1 MKLSK
6 FLPLFV
12 VASLTACSYQEV
24 RYDTYFCFDTTVAMS
39 IKTSNKTVFK
49 ELKNILSFYD
59 KICDN
64 YEARD
69 IFNVHSLNHTNEV
82 IYFDESK
89 PVELYEIIESIYNLK
104 DEGATYFNPLCGSL
118 AKKWKDALVKKE
130 VLDSAT
136 IQEELDKMN
145 SSSLVFGLD
154 GSTQTIQRV
163 GEAELDLGA
172 VAKGFALDACL
183 AYLKNDQPNIVDYII
198 DAGSSSILLGEN
210 TRYTNPNGDKNDY
223 KIKVKDLKDTY
234 FTAHN
239 CFISTSGSAEQG
251 VEINGVTYSHIVN
264 PFTGNV
270 IPENDTV
277 TVLSECG
284 YYGDALS
291 TSMVFNTVE
300 EIKEIEKERNVQA
313 IVIKNHE
320 IIYKND
326 KIKVMHG

>member
-24 RYDTYFCFDTTVAMS
+24 KYDTYFCFDTTVAMS
-39 IKTSNKTVFK
+39 IKTSSKAVFK

-69 IFNVHSLNHTNEV
+69 IFNVYSLNQTNEIV
-82 IYFDESK
+82 SFDDTK
-89 PVELYEIIESIYNLK
+89 PAELYEIIETIYNLK

-118 AKKWKDALVKKE
+118 AKKWKYALAKKE

-136 IQEELDKMN
+136 IQEELEKMN
-145 SSSLVFGLD
+145 NSSLVFGLD
-154 GSTQTIQRV
+154 GTNQTIQRI
-163 GEAELDLGA
+163 GDAELDLGA

-183 AYLKNDQPNIVDYII
+183 AYLKNDQPNIIDYVI

-210 TRYTNPNGDKNDY
+210 TRYTNPSGEKHDY

-264 PFTGNV
+264 PFTGSV

-277 TVLSECG
+277 IVLSEYG
-284 YYGDALS
+284 YYGDAMS

-300 EIKEIEKERNVQA
+300 EIKEIEKEHNIQA

-320 IIYKND
+320 IIYKNEQ
-326 KIKVMHG
+326 IHIFN

>member
-1 MKLSK
+1 MKLNK
-6 FLPLFV
+6 IWPLLAV
-12 VASLTACSYQEV
+12 VSLTACSYQEV
-24 RYDTYFCFDTTVAMS
+24 KYDTYFCFDTTVAMS
-39 IKTSNKTVFK
+39 IKTSSKAVYK

-69 IFNVHSLNHTNEV
+69 IYNVYSLNHTNEN
-82 IYFDESK
+82 ISFDDTK
-89 PVELYEIIESIYNLK
+89 PAELYEIIETIYNLK

-118 AKKWKDALVKKE
+118 AKKWKEALAKKE

-136 IQEELDKMN
+136 IQEELEKMN
-145 SSSLVFGLD
+145 NSSLVFGLD
-154 GSTQTIQRV
+154 GSNQTIQRV
-163 GEAELDLGA
+163 GDAELDLGA

-183 AYLKNDQPNIVDYII
+183 AYLKNDQPNIVDYVI

-210 TRYTNPNGDKNDY
+210 TRYTNPSGEKNDY

-251 VEINGVTYSHIVN
+251 AEINGVTYSHIVN
-264 PFTGNV
+264 PFTGSV
-270 IPENDTV
+270 VPKNDTV
-277 TVLSECG
+277 IVLSEYG
-284 YYGDALS
+284 YYGDAMS
-291 TSMVFNTVE
+291 TSMIFNTVE
-300 EIKEIEKERNVQA
+300 EIKEIEKEHNIQT

-320 IIYKND
+320 IIYKNEQ
-326 KIKVMHG
+326 IHIFN

>member
-24 RYDTYFCFDTTVAMS
+24 KYDTYFCFDTTVAMS

-69 IFNVHSLNHTNEV
+69 ILNVYSLNHTNEV

-89 PVELYEIIESIYNLK
+89 PVELYEIVESIYNLK

-118 AKKWKDALVKKE
+118 AKKWKDALAKKE
-130 VLDSAT
+130 VLDSVT

-163 GEAELDLGA
+163 GDAELDLGA

-183 AYLKNDQPNIVDYII
+183 AYLKNDQPNIVDYVI

-210 TRYTNPNGDKNDY
+210 TRYSNPSGDKNNY

-264 PFTGNV
+264 PFTGSV
-270 IPENDTV
+270 VPENDTV
-277 TVLSECG
+277 IVLSEYG

>member
-1 MKLSK
+1 MKLSR

-24 RYDTYFCFDTTVAMS
+24 KYDTYFCFDTTVAMS

-69 IFNVHSLNHTNEV
+69 IFNVYSLNHTNEV
-82 IYFDESK
+82 VCFDESK

-130 VLDSAT
+130 VLDSVT

-145 SSSLVFGLD
+145 NSSLVFGLD

-163 GEAELDLGA
+163 GDAELDLGA

-183 AYLKNDQPNIVDYII
+183 AYLKNDQPNIVDYVI

-210 TRYTNPNGDKNDY
+210 TRYTNPSDDNNDY

-264 PFTGNV
+264 PFTGSV
-270 IPENDTV
+270 VPMNDTV
-277 TVLSECG
+277 IVLSEYG

-320 IIYKND
+320 IIYKNEQ
-326 KIKVMHG
+326 IHLFN

>member
-24 RYDTYFCFDTTVAMS
+24 KYDTYFCFDTTVAMS

-69 IFNVHSLNHTNEV
+69 IFNVYSLNHTNEV
-82 IYFDESK
+82 IDFDESK

-130 VLDSAT
+130 VLDSVT

-145 SSSLVFGLD
+145 NSSLVFGLD

-163 GEAELDLGA
+163 GDAELDLGA

-183 AYLKNDQPNIVDYII
+183 AYLKNNQPNIVDYVI

-210 TRYTNPNGDKNDY
+210 TRYTNPSGDKNDY

-264 PFTGNV
+264 PFTGSV
-270 IPENDTV
+270 VPMNDTV
-277 TVLSECG
+277 IVLSEYG
-284 YYGDALS
+284 YHGDALS

-320 IIYKND
+320 IIYKNEQ
-326 KIKVMHG
+326 IHLFN

>member
-24 RYDTYFCFDTTVAMS
+24 KYDTYFCFDTTVAMS

-69 IFNVHSLNHTNEV
+69 IFNVYSLNHTNEV

-163 GEAELDLGA
+163 GDAELDLGA

-183 AYLKNDQPNIVDYII
+183 AYLKNDQPNIVDYVI

-210 TRYTNPNGDKNDY
+210 TRYTNPSGDKNDY

-277 TVLSECG
+277 IVLSECG

-326 KIKVMHG
+326 KINVMHG